1 MKNYLNLAQNFIDTD
16 RAIPHEVFL
25 RLNEREQQLIIKME
39 KIKSQLKTE
48 IDQSMQYKDLEI
60 IKQPESDNKK
70 FILDLRILY
79 AAAAL
84 FIIVLYFPISKS
96 IETKILLKEET
107 VQFVDQLFQGSSET
121 YILVDSG
128 ITGNWFSN
136 SVISDYQ

>member
-1 MKNYLNLAQNFIDTD
+1 MKNYLDLAQNFIDKD
-16 RAIPHEVFL
+16 RAIPNEIIL
-25 RLNEREQQLIIKME
+25 RLNEKDRQLIKKIEKM
-39 KIKSQLKTE
+39 KSQLKTE
-48 IDQSMQYKDLEI
+48 IDQSMQYRDLEI
-60 IKQPESDNKK
+60 IKQHESGKKK
-70 FILDLRILY
+70 FRMDLRILY

-84 FIIVLYFPISKS
+84 FIVVLYFPISKS

-136 SVISDYQ
+136 SIISDYQ

>member
-1 MKNYLNLAQNFIDTD
+1 MKNYLNLAQSFIDKD
-16 RAIPHEVFL
+16 RAIPNEIIL
-25 RLNEREQQLIIKME
+25 RLNEKDRQLIKKIEKM
-39 KIKSQLKTE
+39 KSQLKTE
-48 IDQSMQYKDLEI
+48 IDQSMQYRDLEI
-60 IKQPESDNKK
+60 IKQHESGKKK
-70 FILDLRILY
+70 FRMDLRILY

-84 FIIVLYFPISKS
+84 FIVVLYFPISKS

-136 SVISDYQ
+136 SIISDYQ